1 MSQYGKIKGQNVV
14 PPKDRCMIVI
24 AGKLRM
30 GQNNKAFKARGLIET
45 TG

>member
-1 MSQYGKIKGQNVV
+1 MSQYGKIKGRNVV
-14 PPKDRCMIVI
+14 PPKDRRKIVI

-30 GQNNKAFKARGLIET
+30 GQNDKAFKVRGLIET